1 MKRLNN
7 LKSYAL
13 YILLATVLFSCK
25 ETHKSELMQEE
36 GVVVAK
42 QFRGEVNET
51 GSSVGVTA
59 SGDMTFGTVNIHE
72 SEKFDVVFK
81 CQHGV
86 VFTIDN
92 VDIYGKLKEG
102 DNVIIDY
109 YEIRYEDNTV
119 KDLDFV
125 DANRRE

>member
-1 MKRLNN
+1 
-7 LKSYAL
+7 
-13 YILLATVLFSCK
+13 
-25 ETHKSELMQEE
+25 MQEE
-36 GVVVAK
+36 GVVIAK
-42 QFRGEVNET
+42 QFRGEVDET
-51 GSSVGVTA
+51 GSSVGFTT
-59 SGDMTFGTVNIHE
+59 GGEITFGTVNIHE

-86 VFTIDN
+86 VFTIDD
-92 VDIYGKLKEG
+92 VEIYGKLKEG
-102 DNVIIDY
+102 DSVIIDY

>member
-1 MKRLNN
+1 MN
-7 LKSYAL
+7 LIKTLRSYVL
-13 YILLATVLFSCK
+13 YTLLATVLFSCK
-25 ETHKSELMQEE
+25 EVYKSELMQEE
-36 GVVVAK
+36 GVVIAK

-51 GSSVGVTA
+51 GSSVGFTT
-59 SGDMTFGTVNIHE
+59 GGEMTIGTVNIHE

-86 VFTIDN
+86 IFTIDD
-92 VDIYGKLKEG
+92 VEIYGKLKEG

-119 KDLDFV
+119 KDFDFV

>member
-7 LKSYAL
+7 KLSYAL

-51 GSSVGVTA
+51 GSGVGITA
-59 SGDMTFGTVNIHE
+59 GGNITFGTVSIHE

-86 VFTIDN
+86 IFTIDN
-92 VDIYGKLKEG
+92 ADIYQKLKEG
-102 DNVIIDY
+102 DNVTIDY

>member
-1 MKRLNN
+1 MKRINN

-51 GSSVGVTA
+51 GSSVGVTTG
-59 SGDMTFGTVNIHE
+59 GDMTFGTVSIHE

-92 VDIYGKLKEG
+92 VEIYGKLKEG

>member
-1 MKRLNN
+1 MNRIKK

-13 YILLATVLFSCK
+13 YTLLATVLFSCK

-36 GVVVAK
+36 GVVIAK
-42 QFRGEVNET
+42 KFRGEVNET
-51 GSSVGVTA
+51 GSSVGFTT
-59 SGDMTFGTVNIHE
+59 GGEMTFGTVNIHK

-86 VFTIDN
+86 VFTIDD

-102 DNVIIDY
+102 DSVIIDY

>member
-1 MKRLNN
+1 MN
-7 LKSYAL
+7 LIKTLRSYVL
-13 YILLATVLFSCK
+13 YTLLATVLFSCK
-25 ETHKSELMQEE
+25 EVYKSELMQEE
-36 GVVVAK
+36 GVVIAK

-51 GSSVGVTA
+51 GSSVGFTT
-59 SGDMTFGTVNIHE
+59 GGEMTIGTVNIHE

-86 VFTIDN
+86 IFTIDD
-92 VDIYGKLKEG
+92 VEIYGKLKEG